1 MTQMSIND
9 FFRDGN
15 RKRTQ
20 ANRSHS
26 PMQFSD
32 REFLLK
38 DELDPRETTTE
49 RTLSMRSFSMKR
61 HHLQNSLV
69 PYSLSNNK
77 SNRSNT
83 EPDVQKTLFSSTQL
97 ECELE

>member
-1 MTQMSIND
+1 M
-9 FFRDGN
+9 
-15 RKRTQ
+15 
-20 ANRSHS
+20 H
-26 PMQFSD
+26 FSD
-32 REFLLK
+32 RDFLLK

-69 PYSLSNNK
+69 PYSQSNHK

-83 EPDVQKTLFSSTQL
+83 EPDVQKTL
-97 ECELE
+97 